1 MAAIDKGLALVSV
14 ADVMFFDPTTDN
26 YIGEGLA
33 LTNSTITQEVQSIE
47 QRGGYLNALLFDIK
61 HSKNI
66 TVELESATFKM
77 EYLGFQTGTL
87 SSMLSSNLD
96 GIYKF
101 NECVAFTNGVG
112 STADTPLGNVFVK
125 LPNGGV
131 KTVTPTGKNI
141 DIGMPEYTGNLP
153 VVYMYNEYTTRLAID
168 TKSQPMVV
176 KAVMK
181 VHVIN
186 QDGVTGYLQIT
197 IPRLKFNGSI
207 TLTMTSDAVSTFNLG
222 GTATEYAETCG
233 EDGYYALVDYIQDSE
248 EAVTP
253 VSDIVASPNV
263 VTLSLAG
270 VKEATAHIIGVRTTP
285 LPNITIDNSKVTFES
300 AAEETAKVSEAGVIT
315 GVATGTTQI
324 TASYEGL
331 QDIITVTVG
340 E

>member
-1 MAAIDKGLALVSV
+1 MAAINKGLALVSV

-87 SSMLSSNLD
+87 NKMITANLD
-96 GIYKF
+96 GIYHF

-112 STADTPLGNVFVK
+112 STEDTPIGNVFVK
-125 LPNGGV
+125 LPTGGV

-141 DIGMPEYTGNLP
+141 DIGMPEFTGSLP
-153 VVYMYNEYTTRLAID
+153 VVYMYNSYTTRLSID

-176 KAVMK
+176 KAIMK
-181 VHVIN
+181 VHVID
-186 QDGVTGYLQIT
+186 QDGVEGYLQIT

-207 TLTMTSDAVSTFNLG
+207 TLTMASDTVSTFGLG
-222 GTATEYAETCG
+222 GTAEEYAPECG
-233 EDGYYALVDYIQDSE
+233 EGGYYVLVDYIQETKE
-248 EAVTP
+248 EVTP

-263 VTLSLAG
+263 LTLSLSG
-270 VKEATAHIIGVRTTP
+270 VNTATANIIGLRTTP
-285 LPNITIDNSKVTFES
+285 IPNITVDNTKVTFAS
-300 AAEETAKVSEAGVIT
+300 SDEEKVTVTEAGVIT
-315 GVATGTTQI
+315 GIAEGTAQVTAT
-324 TASYEGL
+324 YEGL

-340 E
+340 A

>member
-1 MAAIDKGLALVSV
+1 MAAINKGLALVSV
-14 ADVMFFDPTTDN
+14 ADVMFFDPTSDE

-87 SSMLSSNLD
+87 NKMITANLD
-96 GIYKF
+96 GIYHF
-101 NECVAFTNGVG
+101 NECVTFTNGVG
-112 STADTPLGNVFVK
+112 STEDTPIGNVFVK
-125 LPNGGV
+125 LPTGGI

-141 DIGMPEYTGNLP
+141 DIGMPEYNGSLP
-153 VVYMYNEYTTRLAID
+153 VVYMYNGYTERITID

-176 KAVMK
+176 KAIMK
-181 VHVIN
+181 VHVID

-222 GTATEYAETCG
+222 GTAEEYAPECG
-233 EDGYYALVDYIQDSE
+233 EGGYYALVDYIQDEKE
-248 EAVTP
+248 EVTP

-263 VTLSLAG
+263 LTLSLAG
-270 VKEATAHIIGVRTTP
+270 VNSATANIIGLRTTP
-285 LPNITIDNSKVTFES
+285 IPSITLDNTKVTFAS
-300 AAEETAKVSEAGVIT
+300 SDEETVTVTNAGVIT
-315 GVATGTTQI
+315 GVKEGTAQVTAT
-324 TASYEGL
+324 YEGL
-331 QDIITVTVG
+331 QDIISVTVG
-340 E
+340 A